1 VSAAYNFSLD
11 RTRALL
17 LAACF
22 AAAAILL
29 FFAGS
34 ISGVLYSGGRA
45 TAKGAPQIASIQ
57 KPMQASAA
65 SQPKA
70 PAQPAAAPKS
80 STVVSGAA
88 PAPAPVA
95 GGATIPTR
103 LSVPTA
109 APSSPTPGQS
119 APIAAAPSVE
129 SRNAS
134 SSATDT
140 SGAKAAPQAAS
151 VPPPRPVETSY
162 AIPLGVRVGSFAVK
176 GNAEALVQSLKDL
189 GYRPAM
195 SRYSDSHG
203 RVWYVVKL
211 GPYTRWNAAS
221 KVAARVSIAENVRP
235 VIGPMQ

>member
-1 VSAAYNFSLD
+1 MSAIYNFSLD

-17 LAACF
+17 LAGCF
-22 AAAAILL
+22 TAAAILL

-45 TAKGAPQIASIQ
+45 TAKGAPQLASTA
-57 KPMQASAA
+57 KPMQARAA

-70 PAQPAAAPKS
+70 PAQPAAPMS
-80 STVVSGAA
+80 PTVASGATPA
-88 PAPAPVA
+88 PAPAA
-95 GGATIPTR
+95 GGAAILTSPAA
-103 LSVPTA
+103 PTA
-109 APSSPTPGQS
+109 AASSPKPEQP
-119 APIAAAPSVE
+119 APVAAAPSVE
-129 SRNAS
+129 PANALPSTTAAS
-134 SSATDT
+134 S
-140 SGAKAAPQAAS
+140 AKGAPQLAS
-151 VPPPRPVETSY
+151 VAPTRPVETSY
-162 AIPLGVRVGSFAVK
+162 AIPLAVRVGSFAVK
-176 GNAEALVQSLKDL
+176 GNAETLVQSLKDL

-221 KVAARVSIAENVRP
+221 KVAARVSIAENVKP